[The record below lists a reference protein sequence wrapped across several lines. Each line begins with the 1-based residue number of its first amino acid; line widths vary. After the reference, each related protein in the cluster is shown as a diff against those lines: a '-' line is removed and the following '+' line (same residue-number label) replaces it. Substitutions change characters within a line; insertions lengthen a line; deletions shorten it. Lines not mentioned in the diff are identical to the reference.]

1 MFHVSNLNTFEII
14 YKYVLNSFL
23 NVKLKKNKRKRSIN
37 TIEYYF
43 NYVIQFGIVPNMCA
57 VRCLRVFFSVKI
69 QQDYCFHKIVHF

>member
-1 MFHVSNLNTFEII
+1 MFHLSNLNTFEII

-23 NVKLKKNKRKRSIN
+23 NVKWKKRKRSIN

-43 NYVIQFGIVPNMCA
+43 NYAIQFGIVPNMCA
-57 VRCLRVFFSVKI
+57 VRCLHVFFCVKI